1 MILEPTMPN
10 LRRLSLPVLALAAV
24 LSVGCTSEDQLRRV
38 EQEVGDLKLE
48 VFKLRQQ
55 VEDGNKLAATE
66 HKSAEEARDQDRR
79 FQADLQENLRQLKDT
94 TRVLNNRMGDMRR
107 AGSRPIVIETP
118 GETPAAAV
126 QAAEDE
132 RAFNAAVLDYN
143 RGNYSL
149 AAEGLKLF
157 LKNYPQSAKR
167 PDALFF
173 LGLCFY
179 NQKMFDQAQSSFERI
194 IKDHAASPQFLPA
207 KLKRGQ
213 CLLKQGL
220 KPAAVK
226 AFKELVDGFPDTP
239 EARTAQQ
246 ELSDLGL

>member
-1 MILEPTMPN
+1 MTARTL
-10 LRRLSLPVLALAAV
+10 LLPALTA
-24 LSVGCTSEDQLRRV
+24 LLTIGCSSEDQLRRV

-55 VEDGNKLAATE
+55 VEDGNKRSEAEQKAAQ
-66 HKSAEEARDQDRR
+66 EARTQDRR
-79 FQADLQENLRQLKDT
+79 FQADLQESLRQVQDT
-94 TRVLNNRMGDMRR
+94 TRVLNNRLNSQPR
-107 AGSRPIVIETP
+107 AGARPATEAQ
-118 GETPAAAV
+118 PAA
-126 QAAEDE
+126 QASEDE
-132 RAFNAAVLDYN
+132 RAFNVAVLDYN
-143 RGNYSL
+143 RGNYPL
-149 AAEGLKLF
+149 AAEGLDHF

-173 LGLCFY
+173 LGLCHY
-179 NQKMFDQAQSSFERI
+179 NQRAFDKAQQAFDRI

-207 KLKRGQ
+207 KLKRAQ

-226 AFKELVDGFPDTP
+226 AFRELVDGFSGSA

>member
-1 MILEPTMPN
+1 MNARTL
-10 LRRLSLPVLALAAV
+10 LLPALIA
-24 LSVGCTSEDQLRRV
+24 LLTIGCGSEDQLRRV

-48 VFKLRQQ
+48 VFKMRQQ
-55 VEDGNKLAATE
+55 VEDSNKRAEAEQKAAQ
-66 HKSAEEARDQDRR
+66 EARTQDRR
-79 FQADLQENLRQLKDT
+79 FQADLQESLRQVQDT
-94 TRVLNNRMGDMRR
+94 TRVLNNRLNNMPRGGART
-107 AGSRPIVIETP
+107 ATEAQPT
-118 GETPAAAV
+118 A
-126 QAAEDE
+126 QASEDE

-143 RGNYSL
+143 RGNYPL
-149 AAEGLKLF
+149 AAEGLDHF

-173 LGLCFY
+173 LGLCHY
-179 NQKMFDQAQSSFERI
+179 NQRAFDKAQLAFDRI

-207 KLKRGQ
+207 KLKRAQ

-226 AFKELVDGFPDTP
+226 AFRELMDGFSGSA

>member
-1 MILEPTMPN
+1 MNVRTL
-10 LRRLSLPVLALAAV
+10 LLPVLIV
-24 LSVGCTSEDQLRRV
+24 LLTIGCNSEDQLRRV

-55 VEDGNKLAATE
+55 VEDSNKRSETEQKAAQ
-66 HKSAEEARDQDRR
+66 EARTQDRR
-79 FQADLQENLRQLKDT
+79 FQADLQESLRQVQDT
-94 TRVLNNRMGDMRR
+94 TRVLNNRLNSLPR
-107 AGSRPIVIETP
+107 AGTR
-118 GETPAAAV
+118 PAAEAQPAA

-132 RAFNAAVLDYN
+132 RAFNVAVLDYN
-143 RGNYSL
+143 RGNYPL
-149 AAEGLKLF
+149 AAEGLDHF
-157 LKNYPQSAKR
+157 LKSYPQSAKR

-173 LGLCFY
+173 LGLCHY
-179 NQKMFDQAQSSFERI
+179 NQRSFDKAQQAFDRI

-207 KLKRGQ
+207 KLKRAQ

-226 AFKELVDGFPDTP
+226 AFRELVDGFSGSA

>member
-1 MILEPTMPN
+1 MSARTM
-10 LRRLSLPVLALAAV
+10 LFPVLAAILA
-24 LSVGCTSEDQLRRV
+24 VGCSSEDQLRRV

-55 VEDGNKLAATE
+55 VEDGNKRAEAEQKAAQ
-66 HKSAEEARDQDRR
+66 EARGQDRR
-79 FQADLQENLRQLKDT
+79 FQADLQESLRQVQDT
-94 TRVLNNRMGDMRR
+94 TRVLNNRLNSMPRGT
-107 AGSRPIVIETP
+107 AARPASPEAQ
-118 GETPAAAV
+118 PAQV
-126 QAAEDE
+126 SDEE

-143 RGNYSL
+143 RGNYPL
-149 AAEGLKLF
+149 AAEGFNLF
-157 LKNYPQSAKR
+157 LKNHPQSAKR

-173 LGLCFY
+173 LGLSHY
-179 NQKMFDQAQSSFERI
+179 NLRAYDKAQQAFERI
-194 IKDHAASPQFLPA
+194 IKDHAASSQFLPA
-207 KLKRGQ
+207 KLKRAQ

-226 AFKELVDGFPDTP
+226 AFRELVDGFSGSA

>member
-1 MILEPTMPN
+1 MPI
-10 LRRLSLPVLALAAV
+10 LRRLSVPVLALLAV
-24 LSVGCTSEDQLRRV
+24 FSVGCSSQDQLRQV

-55 VEDGNKLAATE
+55 VEDGNKAASTE
-66 HKSAEEARDQDRR
+66 QTAAKEARGQDRR
-79 FQADLQENLRQLKDT
+79 FQADLQETLRHLQES
-94 TRVLNNRMGDMRR
+94 TRVLNNRMSDMRH
-107 AGSRPIVIETP
+107 GTSRPIVVETP
-118 GETPAAAV
+118 GEPPVMV
-126 QAAEDE
+126 QTAEDQ

-149 AAEGLKLF
+149 SAEGLKLF

-173 LGLCFY
+173 LGLSFF
-179 NQKMFDQAQSSFERI
+179 NQHMYDQAQASFERI
-194 IKDHAASPQFLPA
+194 IKDHAASSQFLPA

-239 EARTAQQ
+239 EAHTAQQ

>member
-1 MILEPTMPN
+1 MSARTL
-10 LRRLSLPVLALAAV
+10 LLPVLMTLLA
-24 LSVGCTSEDQLRRV
+24 VGCGSEDQFRRV

-55 VEDGNKLAATE
+55 VEDGNKRAEAEQKAAQESRT
-66 HKSAEEARDQDRR
+66 QDRR
-79 FQADLQENLRQLKDT
+79 FQADLQESLRQVQDT
-94 TRVLNNRMGDMRR
+94 TRVLNNRLNSLPR
-107 AGSRPIVIETP
+107 AGAR
-118 GETPAAAV
+118 PAADAQPAA
-126 QAAEDE
+126 QASEDE

-143 RGNYSL
+143 RGNYPL
-149 AAEGLKLF
+149 AAEGLDLF
-157 LKNYPQSAKR
+157 LKNYPQSVKR

-173 LGLCFY
+173 LGLCHY
-179 NQKMFDQAQSSFERI
+179 NQRTFDKAQQAFDRI
-194 IKDHAASPQFLPA
+194 IRDHAASPQFLPA
-207 KLKRGQ
+207 KLKRAQ

-226 AFKELVDGFPDTP
+226 AFRELVDGYSGSA

>member
-1 MILEPTMPN
+1 MNARAMMIP
-10 LRRLSLPVLALAAV
+10 ALAA
-24 LSVGCTSEDQLRRV
+24 LLAIGCGSEDQLRRV

-55 VEDGNKLAATE
+55 VEDSNKRSQVEQQAAAD
-66 HKSAEEARDQDRR
+66 SRSQDRR
-79 FQADLQENLRQLKDT
+79 FQADLQESLRQVQDT
-94 TRVLNNRMGDMRR
+94 TRALNNRLSSMPK
-107 AGSRPIVIETP
+107 GSARPSA
-118 GETPAAAV
+118 ETPATAA
-126 QAAEDE
+126 AAEDE

-143 RGNYSL
+143 RGNYAL
-149 AAEGLKLF
+149 AAEGLEFF
-157 LKNYPQSAKR
+157 LKTYPQSPKR

-173 LGLCFY
+173 LGLCHY
-179 NQKMFDQAQSSFERI
+179 NQGVFDKAQQTFDRI
-194 IKDHAASPQFLPA
+194 IKDHAASSQFLPA
-207 KLKRGQ
+207 KLKRAQ

-226 AFKELVDGFPDTP
+226 AFRELAEGFSGSA

>member
-1 MILEPTMPN
+1 MRIRTM
-10 LRRLSLPVLALAAV
+10 LLPALVVMA
-24 LSVGCTSEDQLRRV
+24 SIGCGSEEQLRRV

-48 VFKLRQQ
+48 VFRLRQS
-55 VEDGNKLAATE
+55 VEEGNKKAQVDQQAAIE
-66 HKSAEEARDQDRR
+66 SRNQDRR
-79 FQADLQENLRQLKDT
+79 FQADLQESLRQVQET
-94 TRVLNNRMGDMRR
+94 TRALNNRLNSL
-107 AGSRPIVIETP
+107 AKAPARPAPESAP
-118 GETPAAAV
+118 QAAV
-126 QAAEDE
+126 GTEDE

-143 RGNYSL
+143 RGNYPL
-149 AAEGLKLF
+149 AAEGLDLF
-157 LKNYPQSAKR
+157 LKAYPQSAKR

-173 LGLCFY
+173 LGLCHY
-179 NQKMFDQAQSSFERI
+179 NQRAFDKAQAAFDRI

-207 KLKRGQ
+207 KLKRAQ

-226 AFKELVDGFPDTP
+226 GFRDLVDGFPGSA

>member
-1 MILEPTMPN
+1 MSARAMLF
-10 LRRLSLPVLALAAV
+10 PVLAVILA
-24 LSVGCTSEDQLRRV
+24 VGCSSEDQLRRV

-55 VEDGNKLAATE
+55 VEDGNKRAEAEQKAAQ
-66 HKSAEEARDQDRR
+66 EARGQDRR
-79 FQADLQENLRQLKDT
+79 FQADLQESLRQVQDT
-94 TRVLNNRMGDMRR
+94 TRVLNNRLNSMPRGTAVR
-107 AGSRPIVIETP
+107 
-118 GETPAAAV
+118 PAAAETQPAQV
-126 QAAEDE
+126 SDEE

-143 RGNYSL
+143 RGNYPL
-149 AAEGLKLF
+149 AAEGFNLF

-173 LGLCFY
+173 LGLSHY
-179 NQKMFDQAQSSFERI
+179 NLRAYDKAQQAFERI
-194 IKDHAASPQFLPA
+194 IKDHAASSQFLPA
-207 KLKRGQ
+207 KLKRAQ

-226 AFKELVDGFPDTP
+226 AFRELVDGFSGSA